1 MLNTYRVGVVGLS
14 GISLHPAD
22 QEPFF
27 FGGVHPHAHVA
38 CYANHP
44 RTEIV
49 AVCDIMPAAFE
60 RFDELWGTLWPQV
73 TKYTDFKEMLAN
85 ERIDLL
91 SVVTPDHL
99 HAGVVE
105 AAVAAGVKAIYCEK
119 PIATTL
125 ADADRMIEVTE
136 AAGVPMSINH
146 TRRWYDVIQ
155 YARSAIR
162 AEHFGRVTHIHAM
175 TTGPRAMLFRNGT
188 HLIDIATFF
197 ADGEPVWVSGF
208 LDPGHEAYGPV
219 YAGDGGRDPAF
230 DPGGSGL
237 VRFDNGV
244 LMSFVVSKQIE
255 ADGGGWELSID
266 CEHARLRITEPGGLE
281 VIEAA
286 RRDIG
291 GLSRRHID
299 VPCYKWTDGTA
310 AIEEL
315 IGMIEGRA
323 NESQSSPREARKTLG
338 IILALLQSQANGNQP
353 VIAPFTDAS

>member
-1 MLNTYRVGVVGLS
+1 MYRVGVVGLS
-14 GISLHPAD
+14 GISLTPAKH
-22 QEPFF
+22 EPFF
-27 FGGVHPHAHVA
+27 FGGEHPHAHVA

-49 AVCDIMPAAFE
+49 AVCDIMPAAFD
-60 RFDELWGTLWPQV
+60 RFDELWGHRWSNV
-73 TKYTDFKEMLAN
+73 ARYTDYRAMFAN
-85 ERIDLL
+85 EQLDLV

-105 AAVAAGVKAIYCEK
+105 AAVAAGIKAIYCEK

-125 ADADRMIEVTE
+125 ADADRMIQVTE

-146 TRRWYDVIQ
+146 TRRWYDVSQ
-155 YARSAIR
+155 YVKTAI
-162 AEHFGRVTHIHAM
+162 ASGEFGRVTHIHAL

-237 VRFDNGV
+237 VKFDNGV
-244 LMSFVVSKQIE
+244 LLSFVVSKQIQG
-255 ADGGGWELSID
+255 DGGGWELSID

-281 VIEAA
+281 IITEPETGT
-286 RRDIG
+286 G
-291 GLSRRHID
+291 GLSRRRVD
-299 VPCYKWTDGTA
+299 LPRYKWTDGTA
-310 AIEEL
+310 AIDEL
-315 IGMIEGRA
+315 IGMIEGVTTV
-323 NESQSSPREARKTLG
+323 SQSSPREARKTLA

-353 VIAPFTDAS
+353 VVAPFTDAS